1 MTFVTL
7 QDSVHDKLRKV
18 DSVHETLD
26 NLRLSGVLAV
36 VLTYLASIVIE
47 RPRLCYL
54 HGNKLYDDV
63 HRSDSIEV
71 ISKVSTYSE

>member
-1 MTFVTL
+1 MTFVTS

-36 VLTYLASIVIE
+36 VLAYLASIVIE
-47 RPRLCYL
+47 MVL
-54 HGNKLYDDV
+54 
-63 HRSDSIEV
+63 
-71 ISKVSTYSE
+71 